1 MTHPALNTR
10 FTKRFGLTTPI
21 ALAPM
26 ALATGGAL
34 AAACV
39 KAGALGLVGGGYGD
53 LAWTQREYA
62 LAQKLLQDD
71 TTSRTRLGCGFITWK
86 LDENAGALDWVLTQ
100 QPSTIMLSFGDP
112 RPYAARIKAT
122 GAQLICQVQRM
133 DQVPMALEAGASVI
147 VAQGGEAG
155 GHGANALE
163 GRSTF
168 TLVPEMADYLASHS
182 PDTLLLA
189 AGGVADGR
197 GLAAALMLGADGVLM
212 GSRLWA
218 TQESLAAAGAKTQA
232 TQTNGDGTARSM
244 VFDILRR
251 KNWPAPYDFRAI
263 RNDLHRQLEGD
274 TAALQAHPESA
285 RADYD
290 AGVQAGDF
298 TRAHATVGEGV
309 GIIHDVPDTGT
320 LIQRISEQTI
330 HTLSRHV
337 L

>member
-1 MTHPALNTR
+1 MTHAYLNTR
-10 FTKRFGLTTPI
+10 FAQRFHLNTPI

-34 AAACV
+34 AAACAQ
-39 KAGALGLVGGGYGD
+39 AGALGLVGGGYGD

-62 LAQKLLQDD
+62 LATELLTNDAP
-71 TTSRTRLGCGFITWK
+71 SYARLGCGFITWK
-86 LDENAGALDWVLTQ
+86 LDENAQALDWVLTQ
-100 QPSTIMLSFGDP
+100 KPCAIMLSFGDP
-112 RPYAARIKAT
+112 RPYAARIAAA
-122 GAQLICQVQRM
+122 GAQLICQVQRLE
-133 DQVPMALEAGASVI
+133 QVAQAIEAGASVI

-168 TLVPEMADYLASHS
+168 TLVPEIADYLATHA

-197 GLAAALMLGADGVLM
+197 GLAAALMLGADGVLI

-218 TQESLAAAGAKTQA
+218 STESLAASGAKDQA
-232 TQTNGDGTARSM
+232 TLTNGDGTARSA

-251 KNWPAPYDFRAI
+251 KSWPAPYDFRAI
-263 RNDLHRQLEGD
+263 RNDLHRSLENNV
-274 TAALQAHPESA
+274 AALQANPEAA

-290 AGVQAGDF
+290 AGVKAGDF
-298 TRAHATVGEGV
+298 TRAHATVGEAV
-309 GIIHDVPDTGT
+309 GLMTDIPSAQT
-320 LIQRISEQTI
+320 LIERITQQARSLLIQ
-330 HTLSRHV
+330 
-337 L
+337 